1 MVQRKPLPAEDA
13 FKQAL
18 ALNPNQADGL
28 HGYSQLV
35 AALGRIKESLAMRD
49 HLQDV
54 EQSII
59 NYTADTAEIVWLD
72 GDTKKAIAMLKPFSP
87 GRTLELALIEASAGP
102 YREAAAEI
110 RFIPASNYPPGMEDA
125 AAKLLEF
132 APVRAAAPETLPRL
146 GNLKFVFL
154 HVGAPARVLEYY
166 QDEVRGDYFQPISA
180 TWFWHPTTPRFDKP
194 CSLKPWCATSALSII
209 GVPGAGRR
217 NASPKAR
224 RISPVS
230 ESLTRPGAGSGRGC
244 GRMALGITPP
254 PVSHVP

>member
-1 MVQRKPLPAEDA
+1 
-13 FKQAL
+13 
-18 ALNPNQADGL
+18 
-28 HGYSQLV
+28 
-35 AALGRIKESLAMRD
+35 MRD

-72 GDTKKAIAMLKPFSP
+72 GDTEKAIAMLKPFSP
-87 GRTLELALIEASAGP
+87 GRTLELALIEASAGR

-125 AAKLLEF
+125 AAKLLES

-146 GNLKFVFL
+146 GNLSFVFL

-180 TWFWHPTTPRFDKP
+180 TWFWHPSYAPVRQTVQFKTVVRDLGFVDYWRARGWPAQCQPK
-194 CSLKPWCATSALSII
+194 
-209 GVPGAGRR
+209 GAEDF
-217 NASPKAR
+217 A
-224 RISPVS
+224 
-230 ESLTRPGAGSGRGC
+230 C
-244 GRMALGITPP
+244 Q
-254 PVSHVP
+254 